1 MNQITPAQLH
11 RHGPKRACAARC
23 RPLVC
28 YQAGRTGPCRTAPSP
43 QAPHTT
49 PHPPRPPVGPFSA
62 STRPDSAA
70 AVRSAPPPCRHVPAL
85 PGWFAPPH
93 GGERRRAAA
102 HRPYGSPG
110 CAPCRPARR
119 LRQEGGHGHRNRCP
133 GCLGAC
139 GARPRSAYIPVVWN
153 ATHVQMRASAAS
165 TPQRGSTRP
174 PGWAGSLR
182 GSSRLPLHV
191 EAPCSFQGFPDR
203 GPSRVPFRVPCS
215 PAADFGTRG
224 LEHAPGYR
232 ASVIG
237 SSPPWD
243 SPLCAPVALRAAA
256 AASSVWSRLRR
267 RLTHSLSQRFPSP
280 PPARTAPLRGR
291 AQPPWAPRLAAP
303 TGQRRAPFVIRA
315 CLGGNAKKAGGNR
328 THFLRTKASGDQLH
342 QWSSWQR
349 NRVC

>member
-70 AVRSAPPPCRHVPAL
+70 SVRSVPPPCRHVPAL

-93 GGERRRAAA
+93 GGERRQAAA

-119 LRQEGGHGHRNRCP
+119 LRQEGGHGHQNRCP

-139 GARPRSAYIPVVWN
+139 GARPRSTYIPVVWT

-182 GSSRLPLHV
+182 GSSRSPL
-191 EAPCSFQGFPDR
+191 EAPCDFFYVGLPPGCNPGLKQLGDTVIQLAPMGGHMGPPRSQGR
-203 GPSRVPFRVPCS
+203 QTS
-215 PAADFGTRG
+215 G
-224 LEHAPGYR
+224 L
-232 ASVIG
+232 
-237 SSPPWD
+237 
-243 SPLCAPVALRAAA
+243 
-256 AASSVWSRLRR
+256 
-267 RLTHSLSQRFPSP
+267 
-280 PPARTAPLRGR
+280 
-291 AQPPWAPRLAAP
+291 
-303 TGQRRAPFVIRA
+303 GQRMSPHSTKHHQ
-315 CLGGNAKKAGGNR
+315 CGAGWGP
-328 THFLRTKASGDQLH
+328 AG
-342 QWSSWQR
+342 
-349 NRVC
+349 

>member
-1 MNQITPAQLH
+1 MWCHLGFEGPGRSGPGVPTSMAPQTRGGTAKRPRCRRVSGFYSDQKTPAQLH
-11 RHGPKRACAARC
+11 RHDPKRACAARC

-165 TPQRGSTRP
+165 TPHRGPTRP

-182 GSSRLPLHV
+182 GSSRSPL
-191 EAPCSFQGFPDR
+191 EAPCDFYTMG
-203 GPSRVPFRVPCS
+203 VP
-215 PAADFGTRG
+215 
-224 LEHAPGYR
+224 PGCNP
-232 ASVIG
+232 G
-237 SSPPWD
+237 H
-243 SPLCAPVALRAAA
+243 L
-256 AASSVWSRLRR
+256 
-267 RLTHSLSQRFPSP
+267 
-280 PPARTAPLRGR
+280 
-291 AQPPWAPRLAAP
+291 
-303 TGQRRAPFVIRA
+303 
-315 CLGGNAKKAGGNR
+315 
-328 THFLRTKASGDQLH
+328 
-342 QWSSWQR
+342 
-349 NRVC
+349 

>member
-1 MNQITPAQLH
+1 MRCHLGFEGPDRSGAWH
-11 RHGPKRACAARC
+11 RTVMAPQTRGSTASGPPLGGSFRNKYARSVAPPRPQTGLCGLMSAPCVLPGGPNGALPHGTEP
-23 RPLVC
+23 
-28 YQAGRTGPCRTAPSP
+28 TGPPH
-43 QAPHTT
+43 HTT

-165 TPQRGSTRP
+165 TPHRGPTRP

-182 GSSRLPLHV
+182 GSSR
-191 EAPCSFQGFPDR
+191 
-203 GPSRVPFRVPCS
+203 
-215 PAADFGTRG
+215 
-224 LEHAPGYR
+224 
-232 ASVIG
+232 
-237 SSPPWD
+237 
-243 SPLCAPVALRAAA
+243 SPLEVPYDFFAMGV
-256 AASSVWSRLRR
+256 
-267 RLTHSLSQRFPSP
+267 P
-280 PPARTAPLRGR
+280 PG
-291 AQPPWAPRLAAP
+291 
-303 TGQRRAPFVIRA
+303 
-315 CLGGNAKKAGGNR
+315 CNLGLKK
-328 THFLRTKASGDQLH
+328 K
-342 QWSSWQR
+342 
-349 NRVC
+349 

>member
-1 MNQITPAQLH
+1 MGSFCGPTSGLRGQVGPDPGSGPLWHLKPEVAPQNDPIAGGCLVSTETQITPVQLH

-153 ATHVQMRASAAS
+153 ATHVQMRAPAAS
-165 TPQRGSTRP
+165 TP
-174 PGWAGSLR
+174 
-182 GSSRLPLHV
+182 H
-191 EAPCSFQGFPDR
+191 
-203 GPSRVPFRVPCS
+203 
-215 PAADFGTRG
+215 
-224 LEHAPGYR
+224 
-232 ASVIG
+232 
-237 SSPPWD
+237 
-243 SPLCAPVALRAAA
+243 
-256 AASSVWSRLRR
+256 
-267 RLTHSLSQRFPSP
+267 
-280 PPARTAPLRGR
+280 
-291 AQPPWAPRLAAP
+291 
-303 TGQRRAPFVIRA
+303 
-315 CLGGNAKKAGGNR
+315 GGC
-328 THFLRTKASGDQLH
+328 H
-342 QWSSWQR
+342 
-349 NRVC
+349 